1 LALCQAFSIF
11 KQMLRLLFLMKFY
24 SRVLLYKEKMKCSN
38 AVVHS
43 HRLLNN
49 RHPACMALV

>member
-11 KQMLRLLFLMKFY
+11 KQMLRGLFLMKFY

-38 AVVHS
+38 AVAHA
-43 HRLLNN
+43 HRL
-49 RHPACMALV
+49 